1 MTGLTG
7 LTRTRGATQEQG
19 GTRFASKHAETACGL
34 TRGLED
40 GKAKPGAARRRCRID
55 RGAILGLGACLFVV
69 TQTPFFPRNPFWFA
83 AVVCGV
89 GAVVCGVL
97 GYYKGDD
104 FFRSLRDDW
113 FG

>member
-1 MTGLTG
+1 MMVKRSREPLDAVVGLVV
-7 LTRTRGATQEQG
+7 GAT
-19 GTRFASKHAETACGL
+19 
-34 TRGLED
+34 
-40 GKAKPGAARRRCRID
+40 
-55 RGAILGLGACLFVV
+55 LGLGACLFVV
-69 TQTPFFPRNPFWFA
+69 TQTPYFPRSPFWFA
-83 AVVCGV
+83 AVVCGL